1 MMPKSLSALLCG
13 CAALLLLTAASVT
26 PASARIRCQ
35 EGFQMT
41 SQGPIATPY
50 CADQQIAIVAQSRGW
65 KVTAAEIGDNPLKKV
80 YICQVLGSDI
90 RLKGS
95 CAGYGPDQY
104 APGR

>member
-1 MMPKSLSALLCG
+1 MMPRSLSTLLCG
-13 CAALLLLTAASVT
+13 VAALTLLTAAT

-35 EGFQMT
+35 DGFQMT

-65 KVTAAEIGDNPLKKV
+65 KVTAAEIGDKPLKKV
-80 YICQVLGSDI
+80 YICQILGSDI

-95 CAGYGPDQY
+95 CAGYGPDAY